1 MPEAIGLFDDGTQR
15 VIRNTPL
22 TLPVTAAA
30 VLGGATA
37 EDEGS
42 VSVSSL
48 GVVLTVV
55 DGFWQRVVAVNTD
68 GQGIGQFQGTTAPG
82 AAEVGDIWIS

>member
-15 VIRNTPL
+15 VIRNVPL
-22 TLPVTAAA
+22 NLPVTAA
-30 VLGGATA
+30 VLGAATA

-82 AAEVGDIWIS
+82 AAVVGDIWIS